1 MTAQLGSHVVSKCNL
16 VFKVAATGYGK
27 LQNDKCNAGGKQ
39 KYLFLKSVI
48 FLLKSQNEA
57 EKKSTK
63 SFFDHRENMAPS
75 HQKQRK

>member
-27 LQNDKCNAGGKQ
+27 LQNDKCNA
-39 KYLFLKSVI
+39 KSVI

-63 SFFDHRENMAPS
+63 SFLDHRENMAPS